1 METTNQNVS
10 QLKPVRAAIRLRIIR
25 KKMKITLNELS
36 EMSGFDQSTLSRIET
51 GKREFKVK
59 DLLIIC
65 EALGVSP
72 GQLLDGKEGENG
84 SNSTES

>member
-10 QLKPVRAAIRLRIIR
+10 QARPIRAAIRLRIIR

-36 EMSGFDQSTLSRIET
+36 EMSGFDQSILSRIET

-65 EALGVSP
+65 ESLGISP
-72 GQLLDGKEGENG
+72 GQLLDGEGGNG
-84 SNSTES
+84 STEAD